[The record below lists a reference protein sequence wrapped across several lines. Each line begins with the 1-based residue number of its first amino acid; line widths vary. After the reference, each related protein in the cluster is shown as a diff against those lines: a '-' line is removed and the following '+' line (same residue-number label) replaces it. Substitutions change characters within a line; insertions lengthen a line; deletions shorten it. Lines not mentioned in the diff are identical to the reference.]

1 METENQELDTEY
13 GEDSIDTIAENIL
26 VGLGC
31 NTEANHEYLFLRLE
45 ELVSYVTELCAEKA
59 VKIQLAKKTT
69 SSNVPEGTIPF

>member
-13 GEDSIDTIAENIL
+13 GEDSMETIAENIL
-26 VGLGC
+26 IGLGC

-59 VKIQLAKKTT
+59 VKMGLGKKTT
-69 SSNVPEGTIPF
+69 FSNIPEGTIPC